1 MSDALMEG
9 YIMYRI
15 LNQINEPNDIKNIA
29 PTDYRE
35 LTKEIRT
42 CLVRDVSR
50 TGGHLASNLGVVE
63 LTIALHLCLEFPED
77 KLIWDVGHQSYVH
90 KILTGRWR
98 ELESIR
104 QYGGI
109 SGFPKMKESC
119 ADAFDTGH
127 ASTSVSAAL
136 GYAFSRQMQGKDNKV
151 FAVIGD
157 GSMTGG
163 LFFEALNNAVSL
175 KSNMVIVLNDN
186 NMSISK
192 NVGAMSRYLTKIRT
206 ASQYQNLKE
215 NIEDALR
222 KMPGI
227 GDAVVDKVRR
237 SKSSIKHL
245 MIPGMLFEDMGLTY
259 IGPVDGHNIGDLVTT
274 FQNAMKLN
282 EPVIVHVKTIKGK
295 GYKLAE
301 ANPSFFH
308 GVEPFNIRNGKPRQ
322 PKPEGSISYTDVF
335 GRKLCEMADKN
346 EKIVAVC
353 AAMPLGT
360 GLMGFSKEFKN
371 RFFDVG
377 IAEEHAV
384 TFSAA
389 LAADGMIPVVA
400 IYSTFLQRAYDQIL
414 HDVCQ
419 AGLHV
424 VFAIDRSG
432 IVGNDGETH
441 QGIYDIS
448 YLSSIPG
455 LEIMAPKNADELSD
469 MMEYAINECKGPV
482 AIRYPRGCAY
492 TDLKEYRQKI
502 ESGKAELIHDGSGI
516 LMLALGSMTQV
527 GESLYQ
533 ELIKSGTD
541 ASLVNLR
548 FAKPF
553 DYDLLENLINKH
565 EIIVTLE
572 ENALSGGMSE
582 QVASY
587 LQWNGYTNKKCLPV
601 SLPDVYIEHGAPDLL
616 KEKYGLGVETILNR
630 IRGMLQ

>member
-1 MSDALMEG
+1 
-9 YIMYRI
+9 MYKI
-15 LNQINEPNDIKNIA
+15 LKNIHEPNDIKNIA
-29 PTDYRE
+29 PEDYRE
-35 LTKEIRT
+35 LAKEIRT
-42 CLVRDVSR
+42 CLIRDISR

-63 LTIALHLCLEFPED
+63 LTMALHLCLEFPED
-77 KLIWDVGHQSYVH
+77 KLIWDVGHQSYIH
-90 KILTGRWR
+90 KILTGRWK
-98 ELESIR
+98 ELENIR

-109 SGFPKMKESC
+109 SGFPKIKENSS
-119 ADAFDTGH
+119 DAFDTGH

-136 GYAFSRQMQGKDNKV
+136 GYAFSRQIQGKDNKV

-175 KSNMVIVLNDN
+175 KSNMVIVINDN

-222 KMPGI
+222 KMPCI

-259 IGPVDGHNIGDLVTT
+259 IGPVDGHNVGELVST
-274 FQNAMKLN
+274 FQGAMRLN
-282 EPVIVHVKTIKGK
+282 EPVLVHVKTQKGK

-308 GVEPFNIRNGKPRQ
+308 GMDPFFIRNGKPRH
-322 PKPEGSISYTDVF
+322 PKPENYISYTEVF
-335 GRKLCEMADKN
+335 GNIMCDLGDRNDKL
-346 EKIVAVC
+346 VAVC

-360 GLMGFSKEFKN
+360 GLTRFSKEYKN

-384 TFSAA
+384 TFAAA
-389 LAADGMIPVVA
+389 LAADGMVPVVA

-419 AGLHV
+419 AGHHV

-441 QGIYDIS
+441 QGIYDLS

-455 LEIMAPKNADELSD
+455 MVVMAPKNTKEFESML
-469 MMEYAINECKGPV
+469 EYAVNEYNGPV

-492 TDLKEYRQKI
+492 EGLIDYNQKI
-502 ESGKAELIHDGSGI
+502 ECGKAEIIHNESGV
-516 LMLALGSMTQV
+516 LLLAIGSMVEV
-527 GESLYQ
+527 GESIYND
-533 ELIKSGTD
+533 LIASGCK
-541 ASLVNLR
+541 ASLVNMR
-548 FAKPF
+548 FSKPI
-553 DYDLLENLINKH
+553 DEDIIEMLVNNHDLV
-565 EIIVTLE
+565 VTLE
-572 ENALSGGMSE
+572 ENVITGGLSE
-582 QVASY
+582 QVAAY
-587 LQWNGYTNKKCLPV
+587 LQWHGHSDKRCLPV
-601 SLPDVYIEHGAPDLL
+601 SLPDTFIEHGAPEIL
-616 KEKYGLGVETILNR
+616 KAKYEINEETILDK
-630 IRGMLQ
+630 IRSMI